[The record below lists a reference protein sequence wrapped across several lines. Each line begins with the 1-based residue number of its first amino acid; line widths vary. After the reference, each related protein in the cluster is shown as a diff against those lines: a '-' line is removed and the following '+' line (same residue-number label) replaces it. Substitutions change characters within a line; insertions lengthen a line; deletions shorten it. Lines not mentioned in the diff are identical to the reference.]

1 MAQGFTPI
9 VEFYGANAA
18 LLNQRLMHWSHTDAA
33 GIESDRLELTINIE
47 GLEGLPSLSGKI
59 GLRVGYKESGLVEKG
74 EFAITQRTPVLF
86 PMRLMIVAT
95 AAPFSA
101 GDASGYRQRRS
112 ASYGPITLGA
122 LFRQLVSRHG
132 YSPRVAP
139 TLEGIAIAH
148 IDQSNESDMAFI
160 TRLAK
165 RYGAV
170 TKPINK
176 LYVLAEAGQVMSLS
190 GQQLPDVKLSVTQDN
205 RPGNQAFITAKLDE
219 TSRSKYQGSRVTWWD
234 AAACR
239 QRVVQVGIAPFK
251 TLRQRCQN
259 EAEARAVAEGELRRV
274 GREDL
279 KLQIDCPGNPL
290 LAAEGLLLLDDTWP
304 SYMQGR
310 WSITKVTHVGDPVTG
325 YRSSVTAGGLSA

>member
-33 GIESDRLELTINIE
+33 GIESDRLELTLNIE

-59 GLRVGYKESGLVEKG
+59 GLRVGYQESGLVEKG
-74 EFAITQRTPVLF
+74 EFVITQRTPVLF

-95 AAPFSA
+95 AAPFSML
-101 GDASGYRQRRS
+101 DASGYRQRRS

-132 YSPRVAP
+132 FSPRVAP
-139 TLEGIAIAH
+139 ALEGIAIAH

-160 TRLAK
+160 TRLAR
-165 RYGAV
+165 RYSAV
-170 TKPINK
+170 TKPINA
-176 LYVLAEAGQVMSLS
+176 LYVLAEAGQVKSLS
-190 GQQLPDVKLSVTQDN
+190 GQLLPQVKLSVTQDN
-205 RPGNQAFITAKLDE
+205 RPGDQAFITAKLDE
-219 TSRSKYQGSRVTWWD
+219 KSRSKYMGSRVTWWD
-234 AAACR
+234 GAGGK
-239 QRVVQVGIAPFK
+239 QQIVEVGVAPFK

-274 GREDL
+274 GREGL
-279 KLQIDCPGNPL
+279 KLLIDCPGNPL
-290 LAAEGLLLLDDTWP
+290 LAAEGLLVLDETWP
-304 SYMQGR
+304 SYMQGQ
-310 WSITKVTHVGDPVTG
+310 WSMKQVVHVGDPVTG
-325 YRSSVTAGGLSA
+325 YRSSITANGLSA